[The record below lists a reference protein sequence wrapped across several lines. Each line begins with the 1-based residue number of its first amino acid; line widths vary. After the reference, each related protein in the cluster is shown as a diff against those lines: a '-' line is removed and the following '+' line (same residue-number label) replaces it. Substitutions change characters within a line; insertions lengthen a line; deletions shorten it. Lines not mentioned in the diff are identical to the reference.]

1 MNQAV
6 EAFRSMETLV
16 RGIESA
22 FGAALKS
29 TGIA

>member
-6 EAFRSMETLV
+6 EAFRGMETLV
-16 RGIESA
+16 RGVESA